1 MARPLVLAVFAML
14 GALAVLAPGRAST
27 EQQAPQSPERAK
39 LLDLQRVAAGHLRQA
54 AREGAP
60 VEEVRRALA
69 DARRDLEAL
78 AAEPDR
84 PDTAEPAPAT
94 LLPAPLRAELRR
106 AATDLLALAS
116 GDLKG
121 VATATTP
128 ILALL
133 DKVRSQLEG
142 AVALGLTFE

>member
-1 MARPLVLAVFAML
+1 MARPLVLAVFTML

-39 LLDLQRVAAGHLRQA
+39 LLELQRDAVGHLRQA

-60 VEEVRRALA
+60 IEEVRRALA

-84 PDTAEPAPAT
+84 RDAVKPDRRDTAEPAPAT
-94 LLPAPLRAELRR
+94 L
-106 AATDLLALAS
+106 
-116 GDLKG
+116 
-121 VATATTP
+121 
-128 ILALL
+128 
-133 DKVRSQLEG
+133 
-142 AVALGLTFE
+142 